1 MIFFSTLIFQLL
13 YEVIMQISANEI
25 NSPGR
30 CKKEKYKT
38 TSLSQFPGIALQN
51 TKKSFIW

>member
-51 TKKSFIW
+51 TKKSFI